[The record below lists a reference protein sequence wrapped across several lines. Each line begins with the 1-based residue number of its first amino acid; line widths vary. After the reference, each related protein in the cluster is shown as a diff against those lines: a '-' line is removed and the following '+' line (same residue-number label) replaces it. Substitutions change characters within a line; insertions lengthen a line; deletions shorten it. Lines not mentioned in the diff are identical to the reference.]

1 MKMLDIFLLVFSSS
15 ANNEGNF
22 YFTENQIGIYLML
35 IIPTIIM
42 IALLFYK
49 VGSSANYR
57 KNTRIRT
64 EKAEAYQMVKIY
76 VSRMEK
82 LMQAYEMERT
92 KLQEANVMLNAA
104 HFRIACLKSVLAN
117 HQETTS
123 FNFFEDVTT
132 REVLKKRYKLL
143 SAAYHPD
150 KGGNLAVIKLINQQY
165 KAAAL
170 LHMASCNRFSS

>member
-1 MKMLDIFLLVFSSS
+1 
-15 ANNEGNF
+15 
-22 YFTENQIGIYLML
+22 
-35 IIPTIIM
+35 
-42 IALLFYK
+42 
-49 VGSSANYR
+49 
-57 KNTRIRT
+57 
-64 EKAEAYQMVKIY
+64 
-76 VSRMEK
+76 
-82 LMQAYEMERT
+82 MQAYEMERT

-165 KAAAL
+165 KATAL